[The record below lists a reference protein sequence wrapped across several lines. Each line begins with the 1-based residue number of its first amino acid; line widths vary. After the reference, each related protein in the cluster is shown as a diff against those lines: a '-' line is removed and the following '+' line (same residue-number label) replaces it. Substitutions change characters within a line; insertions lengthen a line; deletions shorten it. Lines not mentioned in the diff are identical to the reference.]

1 MGGGGCRL
9 LREDGGCAQ
18 RGAGRVKKNW
28 GSNALPKEARLPETW
43 RGLSSWRQR
52 WTQRSPSSSPALP
65 ELRGLEFQLSPL
77 SRGTLPRSLHPAS
90 EWRGHQHPVAMAT
103 TPAPSLPVALRW
115 AELQPGSQSH
125 HHHAVCLPL
134 RAGPFLSRCLITSSL
149 SLSFPWDSFS
159 VFQALS
165 QAPVPV
171 PTSSGMDPPG
181 SSWASLYIS
190 PSVGL

>member
-1 MGGGGCRL
+1 MDT
-9 LREDGGCAQ
+9 RE
-18 RGAGRVKKNW
+18 
-28 GSNALPKEARLPETW
+28 ALPP
-43 RGLSSWRQR
+43 
-52 WTQRSPSSSPALP
+52 SPALP

-115 AELQPGSQSH
+115 AELRPGSQSH

-181 SSWASLYIS
+181 STSPLLLGSDPLSLGPLPCFSLSLSVTSLAPSQPASELQ
-190 PSVGL
+190 VW